1 MERLTPLTGQDTY
14 QQLQELLRQRDLD
27 ALLAIFAERVAKIV
41 RIHTLH
47 LDCGQP
53 HSLIAHAPQA
63 RQVLHSYRFE
73 LRGQHEQL
81 LGQLQYELEQPLSD
95 GQRRQL
101 GQYHQLFCLP
111 LPLYLRLSRL
121 EQQVRLDHL
130 TGLGN
135 RSYFDEA
142 IGRAVEQHCRE
153 PHGLVL
159 VLLARVIWGPYA
171 DHPDMQMLMGI
182 LAALFAAA
190 GFYFWFVA
198 RWQAPLPKASAT

>member
-1 MERLTPLTGQDTY
+1 MSGEVQGCNVENTSSLNGFGHGIEQWVQQMERLTPLTGQDPY

-53 HSLIAHAPQA
+53 HSLIAHPPQA
-63 RQVLHSYRFE
+63 RQVLHGYRFE

-81 LGQLQYELEQPLSD
+81 LGQLQYELDQPMSD
-95 GQRRQL
+95 GQRRL
-101 GQYHQLFCLP
+101 LEQYHQLFCLP
-111 LPLYLRLSRL
+111 LPLYLRLSQL

-135 RSYFDEA
+135 RAYFDEA
-142 IGRAVEQHCRE
+142 IGRAVEQHCRD

-159 VLLARVIWGPYA
+159 DLLDLDR
-171 DHPDMQMLMGI
+171 
-182 LAALFAAA
+182 F
-190 GFYFWFVA
+190 
-198 RWQAPLPKASAT
+198 